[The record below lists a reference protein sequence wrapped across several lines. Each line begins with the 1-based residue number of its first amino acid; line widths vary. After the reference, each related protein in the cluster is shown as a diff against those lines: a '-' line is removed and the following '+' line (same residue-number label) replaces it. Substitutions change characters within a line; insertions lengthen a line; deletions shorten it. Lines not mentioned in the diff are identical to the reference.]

1 MNTVVFPVAL
11 SAPAA
16 SALCVIGVAT
26 NTVSGQ
32 IVGFT
37 AP

>member
-1 MNTVVFPVAL
+1 VPLA
-11 SAPAA
+11 APTA
-16 SALCVIGVAT
+16 SAVCVIGVAT

-32 IVGFT
+32 IIGYV